1 MNPLYIVMGIAVLSV
16 AIGSIAAK
24 EPAVFLRLIAN
35 GLVGVFAIMVLNRL
49 GAETGF
55 CIGLNP
61 FTLGMIS
68 IFGIPGFVSVAA
80 LAYFL

>member
-1 MNPLYIVMGIAVLSV
+1 MNPLYIVMGIAVLAIV
-16 AIGSIAAK
+16 IGSIGAK
-24 EPAVFLRLIAN
+24 EPAVFLRILAN
-35 GLVGVFAIMVLNRL
+35 GLIGVFAIMVANRL
-49 GAETGF
+49 GAERGLY
-55 CIGLNP
+55 IGTNP

>member
-49 GAETGF
+49 GAETG
-55 CIGLNP
+55 L
-61 FTLGMIS
+61 
-68 IFGIPGFVSVAA
+68 FGIPGFVSVAA